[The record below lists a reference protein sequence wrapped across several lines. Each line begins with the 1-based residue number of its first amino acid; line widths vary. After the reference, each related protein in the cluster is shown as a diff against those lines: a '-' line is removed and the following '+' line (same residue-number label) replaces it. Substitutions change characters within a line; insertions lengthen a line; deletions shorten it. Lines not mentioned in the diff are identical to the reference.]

1 MKNKFNI
8 KAFLSKWYILIIL
21 ALIYIPLIFIIFL
34 SFNQGSPIKGNISTK
49 FGHWTIQNYLTLFN
63 NVSFTHSLESSLI
76 VAAVVVPVSI
86 ILAVMVCFGM
96 WSNWKGY
103 KKLVLGVSNMSIAIP
118 SVING
123 IALVLL
129 FSFTWISLG
138 FSFGYLTIIFAQVSF
153 ATPYAIIF
161 IYPKLQKF
169 DKNLLLASQDLGY
182 TSIQTFWKIVV
193 PYLLPSIFFSSVI
206 VFTQSFDDYVITSL
220 VEGRESVIAVN
231 LYTMNK
237 GIQVWAVTFGAIV
250 MFITFAIIIIR
261 TSLAAV
267 NEKIQK
273 KSDKKIMI
281 QKMHSLNFKKIR
293 WINNKSRKE
302 ITKIEKDI

>member
-1 MKNKFNI
+1 MHKKKIFSW
-8 KAFLSKWYILIIL
+8 KQFLAKWYILIIL

-34 SFNQGSPIKGNISTK
+34 SFNQGSPIKGNVNVK
-49 FGHWTIQNYLTLFN
+49 FRHWTVANYLTLFLN
-63 NVSFTHSLESSLI
+63 PSFTHSLTASLI
-76 VAAVVVPVSI
+76 VAVIVVPICV

-103 KKLVLGVSNMSIAIP
+103 TKIVLGISNLSIAIP

-123 IALVLL
+123 IALVIL
-129 FSFTWISLG
+129 FSFTWIALG
-138 FSFGYLTIIFAQVSF
+138 FNYGYITIVLAQVSF
-153 ATPYAIIF
+153 ATPYAIVF

-169 DKNLLLASQDLGY
+169 DINLLYASEDLGY
-182 TSIQTFWKIVV
+182 TKFMTFWKIVI
-193 PYLLPSIFFSSVI
+193 PYLIPSILLASVI

-220 VEGRESVIAVN
+220 VEGRVSVIAVN

-261 TSLAAV
+261 TLITTSQ
-267 NEKIQK
+267 EYTK
-273 KSDKKIMI
+273 KHNDKKVRMQQMHKLSISKI
-281 QKMHSLNFKKIR
+281 KMLHAKHL
-293 WINNKSRKE
+293 KE
-302 ITKIEKDI
+302 MTKNA